1 MRVLLLLITLAAAA
15 LADPAVAPHAVA
27 PKPAPPLP
35 TIEIRASS
43 PIRDVPAVRGPIELA
58 PVRGELL
65 EKMSVQGRVPWF
77 GGYEMPAGPGRAWPN
92 AAPPGSP
99 VPAGG
104 LLSPGFP
111 GR

>member
-1 MRVLLLLITLAAAA
+1 MILFVVLTSLTVRAEPVPPVPKL
-15 LADPAVAPHAVA
+15 PA
-27 PKPAPPLP
+27 
-35 TIEIRASS
+35 IEIRSSS
-43 PIRDVPAVRGPIELA
+43 PVPANQGPAGPIELT